1 MWRYLVVCS
10 SLLHAGLPLA
20 FEANRGQA
28 DARFLYLA
36 RSANQ
41 AVYLS
46 RSGAVLAA
54 PGAPQVEIVFEHGRA
69 DAIIEP
75 QNPQAGVSNYFI
87 GRDPKNWRTGIP
99 QFGSVQ
105 YRNLYPG
112 IDLIFHGD
120 EFDFDVA
127 PQADPRAIRLRL
139 RGGTPAMTAE
149 GDIAVGAM
157 RLRRPVIYQGE
168 TIIPGR
174 FRIDR
179 EGLVTFSL
187 SDYDRG
193 RKLTIDPV
201 ITWSAY
207 LGNGNTDRFS
217 SLAVDKDGNTYVT
230 GRAVSGFPTANPLQ
244 TNHGGVCGTI
254 LTVQVQC
261 GDVFVTKLNAAGTA
275 LVYSTYI
282 GGSGED
288 SGMQIGVDAAGNA
301 VVLGTTRSTDFPST
315 DGALQ
320 PVGNGPG
327 LAAFVFKLDPAGSKL
342 LYSTGVQGFPSALA
356 VDTTGNAYIGRENRT
371 ATGGAVVIDKLNSQG
386 TALVYSFSFG
396 GGGGEDAPRSLALDS
411 SGAVYVAGVT
421 HSIDFPVSPDALQRT
436 NTAYANF
443 IAKVNPA
450 GTAVV
455 FATYFAGGINAIAA
469 GPGGDVFVSG
479 IVVDGFQTTPKAAES
494 VFGGSLGD
502 AFAARLNASGSALIY
517 ATYIGG
523 AGYDI
528 GQSMAV
534 DAAGNAIIV
543 GSTGSNNFPL
553 AANIQRIPQG
563 GAEAFVTKLD
573 PTGTKFLFSTF
584 LGGFGNDEATAVA
597 VDGQGNIYIAGNSEA
612 QGFPVTPQSPY
623 TPPPASRTLS
633 SVNGTVVSGAFVL
646 KISDSGPATPVV
658 FRDGVTSVAGYDFG
672 PVTAGQIVDLIGT
685 NLGPLNSA
693 VLTLDAEGRVSRTL
707 AGVEVDFDG
716 VAAPLVFVTSD
727 DARAVVP
734 VSVAGKSS
742 VQVVVKTPAGASP
755 AVTLPVVPASPAQFT
770 LGPQP
775 TLQGAIVNQDGTVNS
790 PQNPTARGS
799 IVSLYGAGFG
809 PTIPALEDGRVYTSN
824 LPVLVF
830 PVAVT
835 IGGAAAE
842 IHYAGQAYGLVA
854 GVMLINVRISPQAQT
869 GPNQPVIVNAG
880 PYTTPRPV
888 QIAIR

>member
-1 MWRYLVVCS
+1 MRGMWRYLVVWS

-28 DARFLYLA
+28 DARFLYLG
-36 RSANQ
+36 RSADH
-41 AVYLS
+41 ALYLA
-46 RSGAVLAA
+46 RSGALLAA
-54 PGAPQVEIVFEHGRA
+54 RGAPQVEIGFEHGRA
-69 DAIIEP
+69 DARIEP
-75 QNPQAGVSNYFI
+75 QDPLAGVSNYFI

-99 QFGSVQ
+99 RFGSVR

-120 EFDFDVA
+120 EFDFEVA
-127 PQADPRAIRLRL
+127 PEADPGAIRLRL
-139 RGGTPAMTAE
+139 RGGTAAITAE

-157 RLRRPVIYQGE
+157 RLRRPVVYQGE
-168 TIIPGR
+168 TTIPGR
-174 FRIDR
+174 FEIDR
-179 EGLVTFSL
+179 EGLVTFAL
-187 SDYDRG
+187 SAYDHG

-217 SLAVDKDGNTYVT
+217 SLAVDKDGNPYVT

-282 GGSGED
+282 GGSDED

-315 DGALQ
+315 DGAL
-320 PVGNGPG
+320 GPG
-327 LAAFVFKLDPAGSKL
+327 LAAFVFKLDPSGSKL

-356 VDTTGNAYIGRENRT
+356 VDATGNAYIARENRT
-371 ATGGAVVIDKLNSQG
+371 ATGAAVVIDKLNPQG

-411 SGAVYVAGVT
+411 LGAVYVAGVT
-421 HSIDFPVSPDALQRT
+421 HSSDFPVSPDALQRT

-450 GTAVV
+450 GNALV

-479 IVVDGFQTTPKAAES
+479 IVVDGFQTTAKAAQP

-523 AGYDI
+523 TGYDI

-553 AANIQRIPQG
+553 AANIQRISQG

-597 VDGQGNIYIAGNSEA
+597 VDGQGNIYVAGNSEA

-646 KISDSGPATPVV
+646 KISDSGPALPVV

-727 DARAVVP
+727 DARAVAP

-770 LGPQP
+770 LGPP
-775 TLQGAIVNQDGTVNS
+775 TTLQGAIVNQDGTVNS
-790 PQNPTARGS
+790 PQNPAARGS

-809 PTIPALEDGRVYTSN
+809 PTTPALEDGRVYRAN

-835 IGGAAAE
+835 IGGAAGE
-842 IHYAGQAYGLVA
+842 VQYAGQAYGLVA
-854 GVMLINVRISPQAQT
+854 GVMLINVRISPQAAT